1 MSLKQTIN
9 RITHRKQK
17 SISSATIVLAITFAF
32 SALLGFLRSRFLYSH
47 FFACCAGQLDAYN
60 AAFRL
65 PDLIF
70 KLLVSG
76 ALSASFIPVF
86 SGYLHRDKAT
96 ADKIAST
103 VINLLSIIF
112 IIACI
117 LVFIFTYPF
126 SRTIAAG
133 FTPDQHHLMVQL
145 TRVLLLAQ
153 IFFLV
158 SSFLTSILQVHQA
171 FLVPA
176 LSPIV
181 YNLFIILSI
190 FTLAPRFGIQGVTYG
205 VVVGAFFH
213 LAIQIPIIKRIGF
226 NYSFAIDTKLKGV
239 REVIRLMIPRTL
251 SLGLA
256 EIQNTLTLFFA
267 STLVAGSLSLLQL
280 AFQIMY
286 LPSRIFGTTI
296 GQASLPI
303 LSNSIA
309 KNNMDHFRKTVTK
322 ILLQSLYIALP
333 ITVLILVQ
341 RLTIVRI
348 AFGAK
353 QFPWSATII
362 TARALAFLTPA
373 IICQSITQILIRS
386 FYAMHNTKT
395 PLHVSILSL
404 LTNVAVSFYFIT
416 FTDLG
421 IVGLALGASAR
432 EIIQCLGLL
441 IMFIKIVDGFSWAE
455 TFSNFLKILFVS
467 LLTGMITWS
476 LIKIT
481 DIFFLDTT
489 RTIHVFLLFAFSSTI
504 GLIFYFVVSHL
515 LHFDD
520 FIGYRRYITKFKR
533 FISSS

>member
-1 MSLKQTIN
+1 MSLKQRIN
-9 RITHRKQK
+9 QLSSKKQR
-17 SISSATIVLAITFAF
+17 SIFSATIVLGITFAL
-32 SALLGFLRSRFLYSH
+32 SAVLGFLRSRFLYSR
-47 FFACCAGQLDAYN
+47 FFSCCAGQLDAYN

-117 LVFIFTYPF
+117 LVLIFTYPF

-133 FTPDQHHLMVQL
+133 FTPDQHQLMVQL

-176 LSPIV
+176 LSPII

-190 FTLAPRFGIQGVTYG
+190 FTLAPRFGIHGVTYG

-213 LAIQIPIIKRIGF
+213 LVIQIPVIKKIGF
-226 NYSFAIDTKLKGV
+226 KYSFNINTKLKGV

-267 STLVAGSLSLLQL
+267 STLSAGSLSLLQL

-286 LPSRIFGTTI
+286 LPSRIFGTTV

-309 KNNMDHFRKTVTK
+309 KNDIDNFRRTVTK
-322 ILLQSLYIALP
+322 VILQSLFVALP
-333 ITVLILVQ
+333 VTVLILVQ
-341 RLTIVRI
+341 RLAIVRI

-353 QFPWSATII
+353 QFPWSATLL
-362 TARALAFLTPA
+362 TAKTLAFLTPA
-373 IICQSITQILIRS
+373 IICQSVTQILIRS

-404 LTNVAVSFYFIT
+404 VANIAVSFYFIT

-421 IVGLALGASAR
+421 IIGLALGASVR
-432 EIIQCLGLL
+432 EIIQCIGLL
-441 IMFIKIVDGFSWAE
+441 IMFVKIVDGFSWLD
-455 TFSNFLKILFVS
+455 TFSNFLKILFTS
-467 LLTGMITWS
+467 FLTGVATWG
-476 LIKIT
+476 LIKTT
-481 DIFFLDTT
+481 DVFFLDTT
-489 RTIHVFLLFAFSSTI
+489 RTIHVFFLFIFSSTV
-504 GLIFYFVVSHL
+504 GLSFYLVISHL
-515 LHFDD
+515 LHTDK
-520 FIGYRRYITKFKR
+520 FINYRYYFNKLKG
-533 FISSS
+533 FISNH